1 MQSNRVVVITGAA
14 GGIGAVLVARFLANG
29 DTVIATDLSEQAL
42 DRLRDGFDSDA
53 ALVTVAADLSGEDG
67 NAALAAAIREH
78 ADRVDVLINC
88 AGWFPITSFE
98 DIEPEEWRRVIDVNL
113 TGTYLT
119 TRALLPL
126 MKENGWGRIV
136 NFGSGSFFDG
146 TRFQAHYVAA
156 KAGVIGFTRSLSR
169 EVGDWGITVN
179 VIAPGLTVTEPVR
192 RTFPQEVLEAQRAG
206 RALKRDQVPE
216 DLVGPVFFLAS
227 PDAGFITG
235 QTINVD
241 GGKFMT

>member
-1 MQSNRVVVITGAA
+1 MQSNRVVVVTGAA

-29 DTVIATDLSEQAL
+29 DTVVATDLSEQAL
-42 DRLRDGFDSDA
+42 ERLRDGFDRDA
-53 ALVTVAADLSGEDG
+53 ALLTVAADISGEDG
-67 NAALAAAIREH
+67 NEALAAAIREH
-78 ADRVDVLINC
+78 TDRVDVLINC
-88 AGWFPITSFE
+88 AGWFPITGFE

-126 MKENGWGRIV
+126 MKDNGWGRIV

-179 VIAPGLTVTEPVR
+179 VITPGLTATEPVR
-192 RTFPQEVLEAQRAG
+192 RTFPKEVLEAQRVG